1 MKNKISIG
9 TAQFGMNYGITNKNK
24 SLSISEIG
32 KILSYAKKNKIN
44 KIDTAYS
51 YGRAEKKLGNFNL
64 KNWKISTKIP
74 KAPNITSLN
83 YWIKKKINIS
93 LIRLKIK
100 KFDTI
105 FIHDIDEIKNKKK
118 FKKIYLSLLELKA
131 QKITKYI
138 GCSIY
143 EVDDLKKLSKYKFD
157 VIQAP
162 ANIFNDEIFKK
173 KYSIYFKKKGIK
185 LEIRSIFLQGLLLA
199 RPSKLPNRF
208 KNWKK
213 LFFELHNFHKKKKIS
228 KISIAFSI
236 LRGKNYRSVVI
247 GMSSFS
253 DFKEILINIRKKKI
267 KKLPNFNINN
277 RDYLT
282 NPKKWKL

>member
-9 TAQFGMNYGITNKNK
+9 TAQFGMGYGVTNNK
-24 SLSISEIG
+24 KFISNREIG
-32 KILSYAKKNKIN
+32 KILSYAKKNKIS

-51 YGRAEKKLGNFNL
+51 YESVEKRLGKFNL
-64 KNWKISTKIP
+64 KKWKISTKIP
-74 KAPNITSLN
+74 TTPNQINLD

-93 LIRLKIK
+93 LKRLNIK

-105 FIHDIDEIKNKKK
+105 FIHDMNELKNLKK
-118 FKKIYLSLLELKA
+118 FEKIYFSLLRLKK

-143 EVDDLKKLSKYKFD
+143 EPNDLKKILKFKFD

-173 KYSIYFKKKGIK
+173 KNVSFLKNRGAK
-185 LEIRSIFLQGLLLA
+185 LEIRSIFLQGLLLVN
-199 RPSKLPNRF
+199 PSKLPRIF
-208 KNWKK
+208 KKWKEIFLK
-213 LFFELHNFHKKKKIS
+213 LDYFHKKKKIS
-228 KISIAFSI
+228 KISMAFSI
-236 LRGKNYRSVVI
+236 LRGKKYRSVIVGI
-247 GMSSFS
+247 SSFN
-253 DFKEILINIRKKKI
+253 DFKEIIRNMSKKSI
-267 KKLPNFNINN
+267 KPPNFKIFNKEKLI
-277 RDYLT
+277 